1 MEKPWPTPWPTPCL
15 TPCPVIPDAPVT
27 LRSLSHGAARRD
39 PPGRVA
45 VRVHWLTVDGRAAAA
60 EARCRLLLDQGE
72 RRRAERFR
80 FDRDRHLFV
89 LAHGLLRA
97 VLAGCCRRPA
107 AELAFRTDAN
117 GRPELDPVPGDPPAR
132 FSLTHCDGLVA
143 VAVAHG
149 RAIGV
154 DAEPACRPD
163 LTLDLARQVF
173 APAEVAAL
181 TALPAA
187 DRPLALVETWT
198 LKEALAK
205 ALGLGL
211 GLPFEG
217 FAVDRSG
224 PALLVPP
231 DGTTADAWHLETI
244 RPTPQHCLSLAVER
258 RGGGAVR
265 VQSVAAD
272 IDALIDGAPGP
283 TGPTDERPTSERTR

>member
-1 MEKPWPTPWPTPCL
+1 MERLWPATGWGTPE
-15 TPCPVIPDAPVT
+15 DAGT
-27 LRSLSHGAARRD
+27 LRSRGLATPLLAQ
-39 PPGRVA
+39 PGGDA
-45 VRVHWLTVDGRAAAA
+45 VCVHWLPVAAGVAAA
-60 EARCRLLLDQGE
+60 EARCRLLLDDGE
-72 RRRAERFR
+72 RRRADRFR
-80 FDRDRHLFV
+80 FDRDRRLFV

-117 GRPELDPVPGDPPAR
+117 GRPELDPVPGDPPAC
-132 FSLTHCDGLVA
+132 FSLTHCHGLVA
-143 VAVAHG
+143 VAVAGG
-149 RAIGV
+149 RAVGV

-181 TALPAA
+181 AALPEA

-211 GLPFEG
+211 ALPFEG
-217 FAVDRSG
+217 FAVDRTG

-244 RPTPQHCLSLAVER
+244 RPTPRHCLSLAVAR
-258 RGGGAVR
+258 RGGGPVR
-265 VQSVAAD
+265 VRSVAAD
-272 IDALIDGAPGP
+272 IHALIDGAPGP
-283 TGPTDERPTSERTR
+283 VGPASLSDERPTTERTRR